1 MNKLHS
7 TKTEICKPKV
17 QQEKVTFQ
25 LSSTVYSAVVLRE
38 STSWLALVATDRWPC
53 RRRFGP
59 DR

>member
-17 QQEKVTFQ
+17 QQEQVTFQ
-25 LSSTVYSAVVLRE
+25 LSSSVVLRE